1 MIKHSGFTLVELMIV
16 VAIVGILTAVALPSY
31 QTYTLKVK
39 RSDAKLALNEAADRQ
54 ERYYLVN
61 NTYAPDGAALFNSAS
76 QASPEGKYQI
86 TVVTGNSNSYTLRAV
101 AQAEQTAD
109 LAACLTLE
117 YSSAGVRGPATAL
130 AAGCW
135 N

>member
-1 MIKHSGFTLVELMIV
+1 MIKHSGFTLVEFMIT

-31 QTYTLKVK
+31 QSYSLKVK
-39 RSDAKLALNEAADRQ
+39 RSDAKLGLNDAADRQ

-61 NTYAPDGAALFNSAS
+61 NAYAANSTALFGAAFE
-76 QASPEGKYQI
+76 ASPKGKYRI
-86 TVVTGNSNSYTLRAV
+86 TVLNGNSNSYTLRAV

-117 YSSAGVRGPATAL
+117 YSNAGVKGPAAAL

-135 N
+135 D